1 MKLRIMANGIAGL
14 LLAAS
19 AFVPVVRASEADEA
33 TTFDFQQ
40 AVRIPGHVL
49 TPGKYVF
56 ERFDG
61 GNSADLDLI
70 QIYNADRTKLIA
82 IVQTASAE
90 RMNASGKTI
99 LTFDFRKNGRPPIL
113 LAWYFPGDE
122 IGYEFIYSKRVE
134 RQVARADEKTFAVGQ
149 RGATAINNPDG
160 NS

>member
-1 MKLRIMANGIAGL
+1 MKLRIIASGIAAL

-19 AFVPVVRASEADEA
+19 AFVPVARASEANEA
-33 TTFDFQQ
+33 TTFDIQQ
-40 AVRIPGHVL
+40 AVRVPGHVL
-49 TPGKYVF
+49 PPGKYVF

-61 GNSADLDLI
+61 GNSADLNLI

-82 IVQTASAE
+82 TIQTASAE

-113 LAWYFPGDE
+113 LAWYYPGDL
-122 IGYEFIYSKRVE
+122 IGHEFLYSNRVE
-134 RQVARADEKTFAVGQ
+134 RQLARPDEKTFAVGQ
-149 RGATAINNPDG
+149 GGATALNNPDG